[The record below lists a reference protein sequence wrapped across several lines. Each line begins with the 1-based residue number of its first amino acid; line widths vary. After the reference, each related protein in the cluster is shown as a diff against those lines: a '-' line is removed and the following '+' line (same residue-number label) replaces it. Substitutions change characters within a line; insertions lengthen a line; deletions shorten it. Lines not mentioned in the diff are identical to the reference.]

1 MQQLVKCSYNLK
13 SKEKGLKLAEGAS
26 DSEKSYFDIK
36 ITSLYWEKENCV
48 LLLLN
53 DITFRLKSTQLQKLQ
68 KYKQKFL
75 ECISHNLKTHLNGII
90 LYADSLS
97 QELGT
102 SAMNLRI
109 SDSLDNIRINTH
121 LLSHMIFQIIEYS
134 RVEKNAGLEVDLS
147 LFDLKPTLDHIRNL
161 VEKQCELKH
170 ISLSIQLEPR
180 EDLTL
185 ENDQAKLQS
194 ILISIIS
201 SFIQLNSNGHIEIK
215 IREGEKCS
223 NTIKFLISFTSSTA
237 QTQLAHQ
244 IFYKEID
251 EQIEEQHKKKTQ
263 LVDLGLVLCQKF
275 LESIGPPQS
284 IDYQV
289 NEQRSLSQITF
300 QIFKHIHPKK
310 KNTRHTTVVIPQ
322 DASNVSNSRQQDC
335 RDFQSKPLISD
346 QLQNSIN
353 IIKQADDSNCSM
365 DNLNLNE
372 YTSLSVVEP
381 RRFQSLR
388 TIASQKIQLRMAI
401 SADSIQTAALH

>member
-75 ECISHNLKTHLNGII
+75 ECISHNLKTPLNGII

-263 LVDLGLVLCQKF
+263 RKQDLLPAGLL
-275 LESIGPPQS
+275 
-284 IDYQV
+284 
-289 NEQRSLSQITF
+289 
-300 QIFKHIHPKK
+300 
-310 KNTRHTTVVIPQ
+310 PQ
-322 DASNVSNSRQQDC
+322 DRLDPC
-335 RDFQSKPLISD
+335 RHPPL
-346 QLQNSIN
+346 N
-353 IIKQADDSNCSM
+353 
-365 DNLNLNE
+365 
-372 YTSLSVVEP
+372 
-381 RRFQSLR
+381 
-388 TIASQKIQLRMAI
+388 
-401 SADSIQTAALH
+401 